1 MNLFSAFTAQLK
13 NAIQF
18 NKKFIF
24 LPKTAF
30 CLKFL
35 KLMFAEGFISS
46 VIEINSGKRLK
57 VFLKYSSTGTP
68 TFKKIKLLS
77 TSGKNSYLSYKQLT
91 KMTQGLCVI
100 VISTNEGLLTN
111 QMCLKRKI
119 GGTAI
124 CYII

>member
-1 MNLFSAFTAQLK
+1 MNLFPAFTAQLK

-18 NKKFIF
+18 NQKFIF
-24 LPKTAF
+24 LPKTSF
-30 CLKFL
+30 CLQFL

-46 VIEINSGKRLK
+46 VVEINLGKTLK
-57 VFLKYSSTGTP
+57 VCLKYGSTGTP
-68 TFKKIKLLS
+68 TFKKIKLFS
-77 TSGKNSYLSYKQLT
+77 TSGKISYLSYKQLT

-111 QMCLKRKI
+111 QLCLKRRI

>member
-1 MNLFSAFTAQLK
+1 MKLFSSLTAQLK

-18 NKKFIF
+18 NKKFIY
-24 LPKTAF
+24 LPKTSF
-30 CLKFL
+30 CLTIL

-46 VIEINSGKRLK
+46 VVEINSGKKLK
-57 VFLKYSSTGTP
+57 VCLKYCSTGTP
-68 TFKKIKLLS
+68 TLKKIKLLS
-77 TSGKNSYLSYKQLT
+77 TSGKNFYLSYKQLT
-91 KMTQGLCVI
+91 KLTQGLCVL